1 MHTLFT
7 NLTISMSDFKRNP
20 TKVLREAGTKPVAV
34 LNHNK
39 PAFYMVNPL
48 VFEVLI
54 EQLADNAMMPLLQ
67 ERLAQRGE
75 AIEVDIDAI

>member
-39 PAFYMVNPL
+39 PAFYMVDPL

-67 ERLAQRGE
+67 ERLAQRTE

>member
-1 MHTLFT
+1 METLFT
-7 NLTISMSDFKRNP
+7 DLAVSMSDFKRNP
-20 TKVLREAGTKPVAV
+20 AKVLRDAGVKPVVV

-39 PAFYMVNPL
+39 PAFYMVEPNL
-48 VFEVLI
+48 FEALI

-67 ERLAQRGE
+67 ERLAQRGQ

>member
-1 MHTLFT
+1 MQTLFT

-20 TKVLREAGTKPVAV
+20 TKVLREAGTNPVAV

-39 PAFYMVNPL
+39 PAFYMVDPS

-67 ERLAQRGE
+67 ERLAQRAE
-75 AIEVDIDAI
+75 AIEVDINAI